1 MTSFYSEEELQ
12 QIGFKSVGSNV
23 LLSRKTSIY
32 SPENICIGNNVRIDD
47 FCILSGNITI
57 GDYVHISA
65 YSALYGSKGIILE
78 GYCGISP
85 RCVILSASDDFSGD
99 FLVGAQF
106 PKDYTNVQGGTVIL
120 KKYSQLATNTV
131 VLPNL
136 TIEEG
141 AVTGSMTLV
150 NKDLDAW
157 TINTGIPV
165 NKTRPRKNGML
176 EKIKE
181 LAKANGG
188 GALV

>member
-1 MTSFYSEEELQ
+1 MNSFYTESELKEL
-12 QIGFKSVGSNV
+12 GFKAVGSNV

-131 VLPNL
+131 VFPN
-136 TIEEG
+136 IVIGEG
-141 AVTGSMTLV
+141 AVTGAMTLV
-150 NKDLDAW
+150 NKNLEPW

-165 NKTRPRKNGML
+165 NRTRPRKKGLL
-176 EKIKE
+176 EICNKFNSMKVE
-181 LAKANGG
+181 YCF
-188 GALV
+188 

>member
-1 MTSFYSEEELQ
+1 MNSFYTESELKEL
-12 QIGFKSVGSNV
+12 GFKAVGSNV

-188 GALV
+188 GR